1 MKTYILYIIAVLT
14 ALLATACGHSDS
26 FRVHGELTDGSSIN
40 LRVVYYTNGSVI
52 TGITASNAG
61 KFMYEGQ
68 AAKPALVELYDNDYR
83 LLGRLIARN
92 GEDIEVKLD
101 RTNPYRISIDGND
114 TGEALAAYLSA
125 NADDLQSAS
134 IAGRNRLIAARVKA
148 EPASPVSYL
157 LLVTEFSTPGYEQLA
172 DSLLSLIPEEARIEG
187 VSAGFEAMLRR
198 VADGVA
204 DDKVMPVPYMV
215 SGGRT
220 RMFRP
225 SDTPLSL
232 IILSD
237 ARTSG
242 DSVLNVMRD
251 LSRHERKGR
260 FDILD
265 LNLDQ
270 DTMVWRRTVRNDSA
284 TWTQGWA
291 AGGISARGVDR
302 LGVSA
307 LPCFVLVDSAGR
319 RLWYG
324 SSAAIAKS
332 QTLKYLK

>member
-1 MKTYILYIIAVLT
+1 MTLLT
-14 ALLATACGHSDS
+14 AACGHSDS

-40 LRVVYYTNGSVI
+40 LRVIYYTNGSVV

-92 GEDIEVKLD
+92 GEDIEVKID

-125 NADDLQSAS
+125 NADALQSAS
-134 IAGRNRLIAARVKA
+134 IAGRNRLIAAQIEARPSS
-148 EPASPVSYL
+148 PASYL
-157 LLVTEFSTPGYEQLA
+157 LLVTEFSTQGYERQA
-172 DSLLSLIPEEARIEG
+172 DSLLALIPEEARIEG

-198 VADGVA
+198 VADGLA

-215 SGGRT
+215 SGGET
-220 RMFRP
+220 HMFRP
-225 SDTPLSL
+225 SDSPLSL
-232 IILSD
+232 IVLSD
-237 ARTSG
+237 TRASR
-242 DSVLNVMRD
+242 DSILATVRD
-251 LSRHERKGR
+251 LARHQRKGR
-260 FDILD
+260 FEILD
-265 LNLDQ
+265 LSLDQ
-270 DTMVWRRTVRNDSA
+270 DTMAWRRVVRNDTA

-291 AGGISARGVDR
+291 AGGISARGIDR

-307 LPCFVLVDSAGR
+307 LPCFVLVDSTGR

-324 SSAAIAKS
+324 SSAALAKS
-332 QTLKYLK
+332 RTLKYLK